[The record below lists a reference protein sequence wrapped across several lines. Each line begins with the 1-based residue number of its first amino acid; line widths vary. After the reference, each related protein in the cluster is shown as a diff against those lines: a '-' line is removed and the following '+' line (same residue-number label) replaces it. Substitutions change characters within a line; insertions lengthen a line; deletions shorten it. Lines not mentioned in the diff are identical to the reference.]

1 MYIHMYVH
9 VVVFIKV
16 SVVFPTVNAVT
27 LLQREVI
34 STEFLLVYVYTR
46 DDHFQVLNYLG
57 YTTTRIIPSTPST
70 IV

>member
-57 YTTTRIIPSTPST
+57 YTTTRTIPSTPST